1 MVVRLVLTCV
11 DPGTCELQGFVL
23 AACHLCAL
31 GCGAAGFWP
40 LGQLRML
47 RLLLGS
53 SSCFWL
59 LPPAWG
65 EQMLYSLIFLVDM
78 AFWWSKLLHANW
90 QIAMTCSSPL
100 EMTKSIGLIL
110 FEILVPKMCVCVYVC
125 MLRWYRSFS
134 VLRSGPD
141 VLLGSVAFLVLGGG
155 RTRLTLCWTCGSTA
169 VSRMR
174 NPIFYQKLSTLFN
187 SMQLSHIWSKHG
199 NVWAPSRGC
208 VVPKYVLHKELRT
221 HT

>member
-110 FEILVPKMCVCVYVC
+110 FEILVPKMCVCVHVEMVSFLFGPKVWPWC
-125 MLRWYRSFS
+125 ASWKCCFSGSWRWEESF
-134 VLRSGPD
+134 D
-141 VLLGSVAFLVLGGG
+141 LVLNL
-155 RTRLTLCWTCGSTA
+155 RINSCKQNEKPHFLPKAVNSIQLYATLPYLKQAWKCLSAEQRVCGAQVCVAQRIAYT
-169 VSRMR
+169 
-174 NPIFYQKLSTLFN
+174 
-187 SMQLSHIWSKHG
+187 HI
-199 NVWAPSRGC
+199 
-208 VVPKYVLHKELRT
+208 
-221 HT
+221 